1 LADSR
6 RPWCARPSSRHHCDG
21 RSRGERRQDE
31 NRCHRRHR
39 PHPAKLVEQLRE
51 DGHDPLAASPDTG
64 VDTLTGEGLAEAI
77 TGAEVVVDVANA
89 PDWDDAAVLNFFQ
102 TSARNLLPRRPM
114 TSPPPWPTSP

>member
-1 LADSR
+1 LSS
-6 RPWCARPSSRHHCDG
+6 CARTATIRW
-21 RSRGERRQDE
+21 RR
-31 NRCHRRHR
+31 RRT
-39 PHPAKLVEQLRE
+39 
-51 DGHDPLAASPDTG
+51 TG